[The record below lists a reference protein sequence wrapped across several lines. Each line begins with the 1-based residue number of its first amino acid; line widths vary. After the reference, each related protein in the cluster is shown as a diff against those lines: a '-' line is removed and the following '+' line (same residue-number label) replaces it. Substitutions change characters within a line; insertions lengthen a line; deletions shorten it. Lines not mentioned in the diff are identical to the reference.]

1 MIVDGIDVVINNWNV
16 VGSAKILE
24 VYVNIY
30 VGSYM
35 RNVDITG
42 TVNPKG
48 LIYQD
53 SLDIGIENLED
64 KDILIKAEKDFADI

>member
-1 MIVDGIDVVINNWNV
+1 
-16 VGSAKILE
+16 
-24 VYVNIY
+24 
-30 VGSYM
+30 M